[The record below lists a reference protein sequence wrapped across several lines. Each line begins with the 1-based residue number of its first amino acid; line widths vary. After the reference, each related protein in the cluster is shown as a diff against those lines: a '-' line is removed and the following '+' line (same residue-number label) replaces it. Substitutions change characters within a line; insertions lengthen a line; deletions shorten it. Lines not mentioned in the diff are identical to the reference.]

1 MEGLLPLFLT
11 FISGLFIALG
21 SLIVYVTKNNDKFVH
36 FSISMAFGVISTLL
50 IFELYP
56 HSMEVLEL
64 YFDGIINY
72 VIFVICAIVGV
83 LVLKILDKFVPDHEQ
98 HEATKR
104 AELDNLYH
112 VGIVSS
118 FALILHNIIEGMSI
132 YGVSSTSLEMG
143 MLMTLG
149 VGCHNIPMG
158 IMITS
163 MFNRV
168 THKKNSKFIIVLL
181 LVSLSTLLG
190 GVIMMLLSSYI
201 SDLFIGILL
210 GITFGMLLYI
220 LFFELL
226 HEITEYKD
234 KKLSIIGIIIG
245 ILIFILSMTVH
256 HH

>member
-1 MEGLLPLFLT
+1 MENLLPLFLT

-21 SLIVYVTKNNDKFVH
+21 ALIVYVTKNNDKFVH

-50 IFELYP
+50 VFELFP
-56 HSMEVLEL
+56 HSIETLEQC
-64 YFDGIINY
+64 FDSSISYIVFFVCAVIGI
-72 VIFVICAIVGV
+72 
-83 LVLKILDKFVPDHEQ
+83 LLLKILDKFVPDHEQ
-98 HEATKR
+98 HGNTKK

-118 FALILHNIIEGMSI
+118 VALILHNIIEGMSI
-132 YGVSSTSLEMG
+132 YGVSYTSLEMG

-181 LVSLSTLLG
+181 SVSLSTLIG
-190 GVIMMLLSSYI
+190 GLMMMVLSSFI

-220 LFFELL
+220 LIFELL
-226 HEITEYKD
+226 HEITEYNN
-234 KKLSIIGIIIG
+234 KKLSVVGIIVG
-245 ILIFILSMTVH
+245 VLIFMLSMTIH